1 MALRRQLF
9 LYFRFQKAWS
19 NRLNNSEKSI
29 STAFTSSIDAKINN
43 SVTKALKKYEAKLID
58 EKPIVA
64 TRVASQK
71 TLEVLTP
78 LIPELVG
85 GSADL
90 TGSNNTKTGS
100 HCVIDKNNPDG
111 NYLHYGV
118 REHAMAAAMNG
129 LALHGG
135 IIPYGGTFLVFTD

>member
-1 MALRRQLF
+1 M
-9 LYFRFQKAWS
+9 
-19 NRLNNSEKSI
+19 
-29 STAFTSSIDAKINN
+29 
-43 SVTKALKKYEAKLID
+43 
-58 EKPIVA
+58 
-64 TRVASQK
+64 ASQK

-90 TGSNNTKTGS
+90 TGSNNTKTSS
-100 HCVIDKNNPDG
+100 HVTLDKQNPNG

-129 LALHGG
+129 LALAWRNYSIRG
-135 IIPYGGTFLVFTD
+135 YFF